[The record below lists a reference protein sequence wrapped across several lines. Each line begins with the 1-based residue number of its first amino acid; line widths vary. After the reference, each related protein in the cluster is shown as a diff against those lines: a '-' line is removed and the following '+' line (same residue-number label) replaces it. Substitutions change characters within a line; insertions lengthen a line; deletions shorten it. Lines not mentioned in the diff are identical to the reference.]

1 MSSTANTIARD
12 VELEYRLAKEC
23 LEQATAV
30 IAAAHTGNDETTRN
44 SIRNLS
50 DKIRAIQ
57 ESAGAAMNRSFE
69 WDVVCSGESCAL
81 VSHVLW

>member
-69 WDVVCSGESCAL
+69 WDIVCSGESCAL